1 MAGEQAAELKNI
13 YLWKLYKYK
22 MAKEREVT
30 NQLCAE
36 YTHSQL
42 PGMEVRFFIQVFY
55 LIHL

>member
-1 MAGEQAAELKNI
+1 
-13 YLWKLYKYK
+13 
-22 MAKEREVT
+22 MAKEHEVT